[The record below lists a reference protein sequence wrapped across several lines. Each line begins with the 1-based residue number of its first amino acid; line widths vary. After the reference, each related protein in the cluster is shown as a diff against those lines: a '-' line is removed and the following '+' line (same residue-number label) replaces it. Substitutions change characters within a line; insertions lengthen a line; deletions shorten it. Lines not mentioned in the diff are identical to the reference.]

1 MLKNIYFL
9 NILINK
15 NRGKQKKEAKL
26 DERNKKLAEEMANL
40 VFTLRQK
47 CAAKDM
53 VFVRRLHITPAEF
66 NCLLQFFNNDGLN
79 VKDLAKRL
87 HITPGG
93 VTRIVTS
100 LEKKGILKRE
110 IAPHDRRGILVSL
123 TEEGKNVVH
132 EIKHAS
138 EELHGEI
145 LEKIEP
151 EHRQA
156 IVTAVQQLINAIDE
170 WLSHQ
175 DIEEEPMAKIV

>member
-1 MLKNIYFL
+1 MDPKN
-9 NILINK
+9 
-15 NRGKQKKEAKL
+15 KQ
-26 DERNKKLAEEMANL
+26 LAERMANL

-79 VKDLAKRL
+79 VKELANRL

-123 TEEGKNVVH
+123 TEEGKKVVY

-145 LEKIEP
+145 LEKIED
-151 EHRQA
+151 EHREA
-156 IVTAVQQLINAIDE
+156 IVFAIEQLINAIDE
-170 WLSHQ
+170 WLAHQ
-175 DIEEEPMAKIV
+175 DVNTTDMARMI

>member
-1 MLKNIYFL
+1 M
-9 NILINK
+9 
-15 NRGKQKKEAKL
+15 KQKEVKL
-26 DERNKKLAEEMANL
+26 DPKNKSLAEKMANL

-66 NCLLQFFNNDGLN
+66 NCLLQFFNHDGLN
-79 VKDLAKRL
+79 VKDLAQRL

-110 IAPHDRRGILVSL
+110 IAPNDRRGILVSL
-123 TEEGKNVVH
+123 TEKGKEVVYQ
-132 EIKHAS
+132 IKHAS

-145 LEKIEP
+145 LDKIED
-151 EHRQA
+151 EHREA
-156 IVTAVQQLINAIDE
+156 IVFAVEQLIGAIDE
-170 WLSHQ
+170 WLKHQ
-175 DIEEEPMAKIV
+175 DIESENMARLV